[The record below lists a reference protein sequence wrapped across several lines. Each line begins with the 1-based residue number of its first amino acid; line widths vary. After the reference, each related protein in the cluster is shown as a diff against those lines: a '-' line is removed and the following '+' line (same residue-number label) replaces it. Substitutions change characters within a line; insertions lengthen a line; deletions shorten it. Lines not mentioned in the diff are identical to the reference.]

1 MGCCCSNV
9 ESIRQDYNMHEHE
22 KNDFMNLGEIDGHK
36 FIDRYFDK
44 KHEMVFIK
52 CYGNRYITAR
62 IIVFG
67 NDPDIFHV
75 YMFENNKGQK
85 IMYDRIEFNKRMK
98 IKYLDDMR
106 NRIREEIRREEI
118 RREKVKDTNPPSGEL
133 DLLLS

>member
-9 ESIRQDYNMHEHE
+9 QSIRQRYNAYEHD
-22 KNDFMNLGEIDGHK
+22 KIDLMNIGEIDGHK
-36 FIDRYFDK
+36 CIDHYFDK

-52 CYGNRYITAR
+52 CNSIRYITAR

-75 YMFENNKGQK
+75 YMFENDKGQK
-85 IMYDRIEFNKRMK
+85 IMYDIGKFNKRMK

-106 NRIREEIRREEI
+106 NGIREEIRREN
-118 RREKVKDTNPPSGEL
+118 VKDTKPPSGES